1 MKIIKISLLSFIGF
15 AAIQL
20 NAQSLDEANRLSRNE
35 QFEDAEK
42 VFQELIASKPKEAN
56 FYYYAGLNQILKG
69 DTADAARLFNTGLVM
84 SPKCMINFVGKA
96 QLALRQNQKDS
107 FQIFIGKALLEKK
120 KLLPFINKE
129 IARNYLMIEFA
140 SPAQLLE
147 NAKEAERLLALATDD
162 YETKLLMG
170 DAMLLTKGTDQSQTI
185 QQYITAGYESPEDPR
200 PLLRESRVY
209 RRVQNYE
216 LAKIRIHEALL
227 KDKDYAPA
235 YRQMAEVFGLQKM
248 NDSAIY
254 YFKEYLKRN
263 NNLSARRK
271 FVEALYLNSQFDE
284 AISEGNDL
292 LAIREFPN
300 IYGVIAYAYV
310 GKKTTQ
316 MDENKEALR
325 NFKLYEDK
333 YVASMKRSLSPKES
347 FNKANLLIRDSSI
360 TEGMKMYKQVL
371 SDTAK
376 TNESWYDVA
385 IEQLY
390 NAQRYNESIEIS
402 KLKMLKKNGKI
413 NKRDL
418 YYFDRAYSKTK
429 RYQEQIDI
437 NKTFLSIDSTYIQ
450 VYPIMAKA
458 AMQMDKTDSN
468 NFAKSMYITWL
479 NKIDSAAKV
488 KQAVEVETAIGN
500 VAFLYQKAKNYEMA
514 SVYYGKVLDLKAKS
528 VATMNKI
535 LDNTG
540 KTDSTTLFTS
550 EFVNLLSQPENIES
564 LTKLGYV
571 AMKLKNFEGAAE
583 YYNKAETL
591 APENKSIS
599 AMRALCDDYATYQ
612 RISDV
617 KGKLDTYLTKMKER
631 EAKKKSAANK
641 K

>member
-1 MKIIKISLLSFIGF
+1 MKIIKITLVGLIGIVSF
-15 AAIQL
+15 QL
-20 NAQSLDEANRLSRNE
+20 NAQSLEEANRLSRNE

-42 VFQELIASKPKEAN
+42 VFQELITAKPKEAN

-69 DTADAARLFNTGLVM
+69 DTAAAAKLFNSGLIL
-84 SPKCMINFVGKA
+84 SPKCMINYVGKA

-107 FQIFIGKALLEKK
+107 FQLFVGKALTEKK

-129 IARNYLMIEFA
+129 LARNYLMIEFA
-140 SPAQLLE
+140 SPSQLLE
-147 NAKEAERLLALATDD
+147 YAKEAEKLLASATDD
-162 YETKLLMG
+162 YETKLLIG
-170 DAMLLTKGTDQSQTI
+170 DAMLLTKGTDQSLTI

-200 PLLRESRVY
+200 PLLREARVY

-216 LAKIRIHEALL
+216 LSKIRIHEALL

-235 YRQMAEVFGLQKM
+235 YRQMAEVFGLQKQ

-263 NNLSARRK
+263 NNLSARRR

-284 AISEGNDL
+284 AISEANDL

-310 GKKTTQ
+310 GKKTTFA
-316 MDENKEALR
+316 DENKEALR
-325 NFKLYEDK
+325 NFKLYEEK
-333 YVASMKRSLSPKES
+333 YVASMNRNLSPKET

-360 TEGMKMYKQVL
+360 SEGMRLYKSVL

-376 TNESWYDVA
+376 TAEGWYDVA

-402 KLKMLKKNGKI
+402 KLKLIKKSGKF

-418 YYFDRAYSKTK
+418 YYMDRAYSKVK
-429 RYQEQIDI
+429 RYQEQINI
-437 NKTFLSIDSTYIQ
+437 NKMYLALDSTYIQ

-458 AMQMDKTDSN
+458 AMQLDKTDST
-468 NFAKSMYITWL
+468 NFAKTQYITWL
-479 NKIDSAAKV
+479 NKIDSATKV

-500 VAFLYQKAKNYEMA
+500 IAFLYQKAKNYEMA
-514 SVYYGKVLDLKAKS
+514 STYYGKVLELKSNSYK
-528 VATMNKI
+528 TMNKI

-540 KTDSTTLFTS
+540 KSDSSTNFTS
-550 EFVNLLSQPENIES
+550 EFVTLLGQTENLEN
-564 LTKLGYV
+564 LARLGYV
-571 AMKLKNFEGAAE
+571 AMKLKNFEAAAE
-583 YYNKAETL
+583 YYNKAEVL
-591 APENKSIS
+591 APENKDIS
-599 AMRALCDDYATYQ
+599 AMRALCDDYATYL
-612 RISDV
+612 RIEDTKS
-617 KGKLDTYLTKMKER
+617 KLDTYLAKMKER
-631 EAKKKSAANK
+631 EAKKKGAANK